1 MFETRVC
8 MGRGILK
15 NLSSILIDE
24 QGVPVENIW
33 ETIEDFGIK
42 RDDLK
47 RIDPSYKELFE
58 IYSAIRAYRVS
69 VRYLKELKTKFH

>member
-47 RIDPSYKELFE
+47 KIDPSYKELFE